1 MAVIKQ
7 PWHVLQLMFFLSA
20 IPFSSSQSNSPQNI
34 ETFYPFPGPKPTASP
49 NTTSLGSSVPARL
62 PPSSSNRNV
71 IKAVAATAVSTFV
84 VAILLFFLIQRFII
98 APRRSK
104 EGDDAD
110 SGGGQTVAP
119 PPSHGQF
126 SRVEGNVKGVVVDE
140 NGLDVLSWR
149 KHQVED
155 KKNNSHKQEPRRKS
169 EPTQEIPL
177 IRGKFS
183 TSEKKVVPETTV
195 PTVSYQSIDAGT
207 AINAIEKPKTSQP
220 SNPPLTRSP
229 TPSPQSSMAIP
240 NKQVPAPPPPPTNP
254 AKQKH
259 QPLKAAGLAA
269 SSNLPPFNKGES
281 GESSTGQGSA
291 SAGTR
296 NGQVKVKP
304 LHRDKVNKN
313 TGHSMAWDK
322 IDSGSFR

>member
-7 PWHVLQLMFFLSA
+7 PWHVLQLMFFLSV

-49 NTTSLGSSVPARL
+49 NSTSLGSSVPARL

-84 VAILLFFLIQRFII
+84 VAILLFFLIQRFVI
-98 APRRSK
+98 APRRRK

-119 PPSHGQF
+119 LPSHGQF
-126 SRVEGNVKGVVVDE
+126 SRVEGNVKGVVLDE

-155 KKNNSHKQEPRRKS
+155 KKNSSHKQELRRKS

-183 TSEKKVVPETTV
+183 TSEKKVVPEATV

-229 TPSPQSSMAIP
+229 TPPPQSPMAIP

-259 QPLKAAGLAA
+259 QPPKAAGLAA

-281 GESSTGQGSA
+281 GGSSTGQGST

-322 IDSGSFR
+322 IDGGSFR